1 MEKVKI
7 IIADDHHIVRKG
19 LLFFFKT
26 KSDLAVIGEAS
37 TGKEVLDLLRDKL
50 TDIVLMDLSMPE
62 MDGIEATKQIKKW
75 YPSVKVVALTSYAD
89 QSHVIP
95 AIQAYAEAYQLKDTE
110 PDELVETIRA
120 VHVYRHTLDPK
131 IMSHVFQHMAQA
143 NEKEK
148 IHQLTNREK
157 DVLFEIAK
165 GKSNKEIGAALF
177 ITEKTVKTH
186 VSNLLSKLGLSD
198 RTQAALFVVKH
209 NIDPNQGG

>member
-37 TGKEVLDLLRDKL
+37 TGKEVLDLLRDKPA
-50 TDIVLMDLSMPE
+50 DIVLMDLSMPE

-95 AIQAYAEAYQLKDTE
+95 AIQAGAEAYQLKDTE

-120 VHVYRHTLDPK
+120 VHAGRHTLDPK

>member
-7 IIADDHHIVRKG
+7 VIADDHHIVRKG

-26 KSDLAVIGEAS
+26 KNDLAVIGEAS
-37 TGKEVLDLLRDKL
+37 TGIEVLDILEEKRA
-50 TDIVLMDLSMPE
+50 DIVLMDLSMPD
-62 MDGIEATKQIKKW
+62 MDGIEATKRIKTL
-75 YPSVKVVALTSYAD
+75 YPSVRVIALTSYAD

-95 AIQAYAEAYQLKDTE
+95 AIQAGAEAYQLKDTE
-110 PDELVETIRA
+110 PDELVETIRS
-120 VHVYRHTLDPK
+120 VHAGRHTLDPK
-131 IMSHVFQHMAQA
+131 IMSHVFRHMAQA
-143 NEKEK
+143 DEKEK

-209 NIDPNQGG
+209 NIDPKTRR